1 MAGIASQSA
10 QIKALPKPERF
21 GFLLLPEYSTISL
34 ASVLEPLRA
43 ANRLS
48 GRTLYEWSV
57 ITPDGKAL
65 VSSSGVCIL
74 PDMGL
79 DGVERLNA
87 LVVIAGMHPER
98 YCDKPILNLLR
109 RLARQGCQL
118 GAISTGSY
126 LLAKAGLLDGY
137 RCTIHWEHMAGFQEA
152 FPNLDVTDELF
163 EIDRNRFTCSGGTAA
178 MDLVL
183 SLIGLDH
190 GRDLATAVAEQFIHE
205 RIRDRHDPQ
214 RMALRARV
222 GVSHPKLLRVIE
234 LMEASLE
241 EPLPRSDLARQ
252 TGLSTRQLER
262 LFRKYLGRTPT
273 RYYLELR
280 LQKARSLLM
289 QTSMSVLD
297 VALACGFVSAS
308 HFSKCYRE
316 YYAKTPRQ
324 ERQLEPA
331 VASA

>member
-1 MAGIASQSA
+1 MPVPLSLVQ
-10 QIKALPKPERF
+10 QKPVRF
-21 GFLLLPEYSTISL
+21 GFFLLPEFSTTSL
-34 ASVLEPLRA
+34 SSVLEPLRS

-48 GRTLYEWSV
+48 SKPLYEWAV
-57 ITPDGKAL
+57 LTLDGGPITSA
-65 VSSSGVCIL
+65 SGVRIL
-74 PDMGL
+74 PDGAL
-79 DGVERLNA
+79 EAAERLQV
-87 LVVIAGMHPER
+87 LVVISGLHPER
-98 YCDKPILNLLR
+98 YCDRRSVAVLR
-109 RLARQGCQL
+109 RLNRQGCQL

-126 LLAKAGLLDGY
+126 ILASAGLLDGY
-137 RCTIHWEHMAGFQEA
+137 RCTIHWEHLASFQEA
-152 FPNLDVTDELF
+152 FPQIEVTDELF

-178 MDLVL
+178 LDMVL
-183 SLIGLDH
+183 SLIGIDH
-190 GRDLATAVAEQFIHE
+190 GRELATGVAEQFIHE

-222 GVSHPKLLRVIE
+222 GVSHPKLLKVIE

-241 EPLPRSDLARQ
+241 EPVPRSDLARR

-280 LQKARSLLM
+280 LQKARALLTQSSL
-289 QTSMSVLD
+289 SVLD

-324 ERQLEPA
+324 ERQQEPA
-331 VASA
+331 AAVGA